1 MNSEIRKLLES
12 VQAGKTSVDDAM
24 LELKK
29 APFEDIGYAKVD
41 LHRKVRQGAAEVIY
55 GAGKTPEQIGGIID
69 AMLANDQTR
78 VLITRMSPEAAAYVG
93 QSRELDYHKDAR
105 VGIVGGLPQPDG
117 IGKVVIATGGTTGTY
132 YAVGNALVTTIGDK
146 LSLSKLTAVDSGAS
160 KANVQLVTANQA
172 QMSILQS
179 DVLNYAHNGSGGE
192 TMFDGAADKNSLWVA
207 GVYNE
212 TVQLVTAP
220 SITSIED
227 LKGKTVCVGDVGSG
241 TALNA
246 AQVLEAYGMTF
257 DDIKVMYDSF
267 SGGAEA
273 LKNGQCDAAFTVSG
287 APTPAL
293 TDLAT
298 AYNFNMPS
306 LSDEAVSYLTTN
318 YPFLVQDNLP
328 ANTYTCVADETVC
341 VAVKAVFT
349 ASKDLSED
357 VVYEITK
364 AMFDNQA
371 DLAKAQAKFGFL
383 SPEGAVAGSFDLHPG
398 AEKYYKE
405 IGVL

>member
-12 VQAGKTSVDDAM
+12 VQAGETSVDDAM

-69 AMLANDQTR
+69 AMRANGQNR

-93 QSRELDYHKDAR
+93 STRELDYHKDAR

-246 AQVLEAYGMTF
+246 AQVLEAYDMTF

>member
-1 MNSEIRKLLES
+1 
-12 VQAGKTSVDDAM
+12 
-24 LELKK
+24 
-29 APFEDIGYAKVD
+29 
-41 LHRKVRQGAAEVIY
+41 
-55 GAGKTPEQIGGIID
+55 
-69 AMLANDQTR
+69 
-78 VLITRMSPEAAAYVG
+78 
-93 QSRELDYHKDAR
+93 
-105 VGIVGGLPQPDG
+105 
-117 IGKVVIATGGTTGTY
+117 
-132 YAVGNALVTTIGDK
+132 
-146 LSLSKLTAVDSGAS
+146 
-160 KANVQLVTANQA
+160 
-172 QMSILQS
+172 MSILQS
-179 DVLNYAHNGSGGE
+179 DVLNYAHTGSGGE
-192 TMFDGAADKNSLWVA
+192 TMFDGAADMNSLWVA

-220 SITSIED
+220 SIKSIED
-227 LKGKTVCVGDVGSG
+227 LRGKTVCVGDVGSG

-246 AQVLEAYGMTF
+246 AQVLEAYDMTF

-306 LSDEAVSYLTTN
+306 LSEEAVSYLTTN

-364 AMFDNQA
+364 AMFDNQSA
-371 DLAKAQAKFGFL
+371 LASAQAKFGFL

>member
-1 MNSEIRKLLES
+1 MKKFLALILS
-12 VQAGKTSVDDAM
+12 VAMIFALVACGSKEGDTPNTDGDTQQTDTPAAPVD
-24 LELKK
+24 
-29 APFEDIGYAKVD
+29 I
-41 LHRKVRQGAAEVIY
+41 
-55 GAGKTPEQIGGIID
+55 
-69 AMLANDQTR
+69 
-78 VLITRMSPEAAAYVG
+78 
-93 QSRELDYHKDAR
+93 
-105 VGIVGGLPQPDG
+105 
-117 IGKVVIATGGTTGTY
+117 VIATGGTTGTY

-318 YPFLVQDNLP
+318 YPFLVQDTCPPTPTP
-328 ANTYTCVADETVC
+328 ALRTRPS
-341 VAVKAVFT
+341 
-349 ASKDLSED
+349 ASPSRPS
-357 VVYEITK
+357 
-364 AMFDNQA
+364 
-371 DLAKAQAKFGFL
+371 
-383 SPEGAVAGSFDLHPG
+383 SPPPRTSARMSSMRSPRPCSTIRLTWPTLRPSSAS
-398 AEKYYKE
+398 
-405 IGVL
+405 

>member
-1 MNSEIRKLLES
+1 MKKFLALILSLAMVFALVACGGEKTDDSQGDTSNDGSNSS
-12 VQAGKTSVDDAM
+12 SPVS
-24 LELKK
+24 
-29 APFEDIGYAKVD
+29 
-41 LHRKVRQGAAEVIY
+41 
-55 GAGKTPEQIGGIID
+55 
-69 AMLANDQTR
+69 
-78 VLITRMSPEAAAYVG
+78 IT
-93 QSRELDYHKDAR
+93 L
-105 VGIVGGLPQPDG
+105 
-117 IGKVVIATGGTTGTY
+117 ATGGTTGTY
-132 YAVGNALVTTIGDK
+132 YAVGNALVTTLDGK

-160 KANVQLVTANQA
+160 KANVQLVTAGSA

-179 DVLNYAHNGSGGE
+179 DVLNYAHNGAGGE
-192 TMFDGAADKNSLWVA
+192 TMFDGAADTNSLWVA

-212 TVQLVTAP
+212 TVQLVTSP
-220 SITSIED
+220 DITDISQ

-257 DDIKVMYDSF
+257 DDINVMYDSF
-267 SGGAEA
+267 AGGADA
-273 LKNGQCDAAFTVSG
+273 LKNGQCDAAFTVAG

-298 AYNFNMPS
+298 TYSFNMPS
-306 LSDEAVSYLTTN
+306 LSDEAVAYLTSN
-318 YPFLVQDNLP
+318 YPFLVQDNL
-328 ANTYTCVADETVC
+328 AGDTYPCLNGEEIVC

-371 DLAKAQAKFGFL
+371 ELANAQAKFGFL
-383 SPEGAVAGSFDLHPG
+383 NPKDAVAGSFDLHPG

>member
-1 MNSEIRKLLES
+1 MKKFLALILSLTMVMALVACGDK
-12 VQAGKTSVDDAM
+12 ADDN
-24 LELKK
+24 
-29 APFEDIGYAKVD
+29 
-41 LHRKVRQGAAEVIY
+41 QGD
-55 GAGKTPEQIGGIID
+55 GSDDSTTP
-69 AMLANDQTR
+69 
-78 VLITRMSPEAAAYVG
+78 VKIT
-93 QSRELDYHKDAR
+93 L
-105 VGIVGGLPQPDG
+105 
-117 IGKVVIATGGTTGTY
+117 ATGGTTGTY
-132 YAVGNALVTTIGDK
+132 YAVGNALATTLK
-146 LSLSKLTAVDSGAS
+146 SKLTLSDITAVDSGAS
-160 KANVQLVTANQA
+160 KANVQLVTAGSA

-179 DVLNYAHNGSGGE
+179 DVLNYAHNGAGGE
-192 TMFDGAADKNSLWVA
+192 TMFDGAADMNSLWVA

-212 TVQLVTAP
+212 TVQLVTSP
-220 SITSIED
+220 SITDIAQ

-257 DDIKVMYDSF
+257 DDINVMYDSF
-267 SGGAEA
+267 AGGADA
-273 LKNGQCDAAFTVSG
+273 LKNGQCDAAFTVAG

-298 AYNFNMPS
+298 TYSFNMPS
-306 LSDEAVSYLTTN
+306 LSDEAVAYLTSN
-318 YPFLVQDNLP
+318 YPFLVQENLSGD
-328 ANTYTCVADETVC
+328 TYPCLNGDVVC

-371 DLAKAQAKFGFL
+371 ELANAQAKFGFL
-383 SPEGAVAGSFDLHPG
+383 NPEDAVAGSFDLHPG

>member
-1 MNSEIRKLLES
+1 MKKFLALILS
-12 VQAGKTSVDDAM
+12 VAMIFALVACGSKEGDTPNTDGDTQQTDTPAAPVD
-24 LELKK
+24 
-29 APFEDIGYAKVD
+29 I
-41 LHRKVRQGAAEVIY
+41 
-55 GAGKTPEQIGGIID
+55 
-69 AMLANDQTR
+69 
-78 VLITRMSPEAAAYVG
+78 
-93 QSRELDYHKDAR
+93 
-105 VGIVGGLPQPDG
+105 
-117 IGKVVIATGGTTGTY
+117 VIATGGTTGTY

-160 KANVQLVTANQA
+160 KANVQLVTAGQA

-405 IGVL
+405 IGVLSEHPILKECESATATTHKHGRCNSLDYCSGLPLDSPRRLLPDAPQ

>member
-1 MNSEIRKLLES
+1 MKKFLALILSLAMVFALVACGS
-12 VQAGKTSVDDAM
+12 QTSDDS
-24 LELKK
+24 
-29 APFEDIGYAKVD
+29 
-41 LHRKVRQGAAEVIY
+41 QGDTSNGGDSA
-55 GAGKTPEQIGGIID
+55 TP
-69 AMLANDQTR
+69 
-78 VLITRMSPEAAAYVG
+78 VSIT
-93 QSRELDYHKDAR
+93 L
-105 VGIVGGLPQPDG
+105 
-117 IGKVVIATGGTTGTY
+117 ATGGTTGTY
-132 YAVGNALVTTIGDK
+132 YAVGNALVTTLDGK

-160 KANVQLVTANQA
+160 KANVQLVTAGSA

-192 TMFDGAADKNSLWVA
+192 TMFDGAADTNSLWVA

-212 TVQLVTAP
+212 TVQLVTSP
-220 SITSIED
+220 DITDISQ
-227 LKGKTVCVGDVGSG
+227 LRGKTVCVGDVGSG

-257 DDIKVMYDSF
+257 DDINVMYDSF
-267 SGGAEA
+267 AGGADA
-273 LKNGQCDAAFTVSG
+273 LKNGQCDAAFTVAG

-298 AYNFNMPS
+298 TYSFNMPS
-306 LSDEAVSYLTTN
+306 LSDEAVAYLTSN
-318 YPFLVQDNLP
+318 YPFLVQDNL
-328 ANTYTCVADETVC
+328 AGDTYPCLNGEEIVC

-371 DLAKAQAKFGFL
+371 DLANAQAKFGFL
-383 SPEGAVAGSFDLHPG
+383 NPEDAVDGSFDLHPG

>member
-1 MNSEIRKLLES
+1 MKKFLALILS
-12 VQAGKTSVDDAM
+12 VAMIFALVACGSKEGDTPNTDGDTQQTDTPAAPVD
-24 LELKK
+24 
-29 APFEDIGYAKVD
+29 I
-41 LHRKVRQGAAEVIY
+41 
-55 GAGKTPEQIGGIID
+55 
-69 AMLANDQTR
+69 
-78 VLITRMSPEAAAYVG
+78 
-93 QSRELDYHKDAR
+93 
-105 VGIVGGLPQPDG
+105 
-117 IGKVVIATGGTTGTY
+117 VIATGGTTGTY

-364 AMFDNQA
+364 AM
-371 DLAKAQAKFGFL
+371 L
-383 SPEGAVAGSFDLHPG
+383 SLIH
-398 AEKYYKE
+398 
-405 IGVL
+405 I

>member
-1 MNSEIRKLLES
+1 MKKFLALILSLAMVFALVACGGEKTDDSQGDTSNDGSNSS
-12 VQAGKTSVDDAM
+12 SPVS
-24 LELKK
+24 
-29 APFEDIGYAKVD
+29 
-41 LHRKVRQGAAEVIY
+41 
-55 GAGKTPEQIGGIID
+55 
-69 AMLANDQTR
+69 
-78 VLITRMSPEAAAYVG
+78 IT
-93 QSRELDYHKDAR
+93 L
-105 VGIVGGLPQPDG
+105 
-117 IGKVVIATGGTTGTY
+117 ATGGTTGTY
-132 YAVGNALVTTIGDK
+132 YAVGNALVTTLDGK

-160 KANVQLVTANQA
+160 KANVQLVTAGSA

-179 DVLNYAHNGSGGE
+179 DVLNYAHNGAGGE
-192 TMFDGAADKNSLWVA
+192 TMFDGAADTNSLWVA

-212 TVQLVTAP
+212 TVQLVTSP
-220 SITSIED
+220 DITDISQ

-371 DLAKAQAKFGFL
+371 DLANAQAKFGFL

>member
-12 VQAGKTSVDDAM
+12 VRSGETSVDDAM

-69 AMLANDQTR
+69 AMLANGQTR

-93 QSRELDYHKDAR
+93 STRELDYHKDAR

-246 AQVLEAYGMTF
+246 AQVLEAYDMTF

-349 ASKDLSED
+349 ASKNLSED

>member
-1 MNSEIRKLLES
+1 MKKFLALILS
-12 VQAGKTSVDDAM
+12 VAMIFALVACGSKEGDTPNTDGDTQQTDTPAAPVD
-24 LELKK
+24 
-29 APFEDIGYAKVD
+29 I
-41 LHRKVRQGAAEVIY
+41 
-55 GAGKTPEQIGGIID
+55 
-69 AMLANDQTR
+69 
-78 VLITRMSPEAAAYVG
+78 
-93 QSRELDYHKDAR
+93 
-105 VGIVGGLPQPDG
+105 
-117 IGKVVIATGGTTGTY
+117 VIATGGTTGTY

-273 LKNGQCDAAFTVSG
+273 LKNGQCEAAFTVSG

-341 VAVKAVFT
+341 VAVKDVVT
-349 ASKDLSED
+349 ASKDLS
-357 VVYEITK
+357 
-364 AMFDNQA
+364 
-371 DLAKAQAKFGFL
+371 
-383 SPEGAVAGSFDLHPG
+383 
-398 AEKYYKE
+398 
-405 IGVL
+405 

>member
-1 MNSEIRKLLES
+1 MKKFLALILSLAMVFALVACGGEKTDDSQGDTSNDGSNSS
-12 VQAGKTSVDDAM
+12 SPVS
-24 LELKK
+24 
-29 APFEDIGYAKVD
+29 
-41 LHRKVRQGAAEVIY
+41 
-55 GAGKTPEQIGGIID
+55 
-69 AMLANDQTR
+69 
-78 VLITRMSPEAAAYVG
+78 IT
-93 QSRELDYHKDAR
+93 L
-105 VGIVGGLPQPDG
+105 
-117 IGKVVIATGGTTGTY
+117 ATGGTTGTY
-132 YAVGNALVTTIGDK
+132 YAVGNALVTTLDGK

-160 KANVQLVTANQA
+160 KANVQLVTAGSA

-179 DVLNYAHNGSGGE
+179 DVLNYAHNGAGGE
-192 TMFDGAADKNSLWVA
+192 TMFDGAADTNSLWVA

-212 TVQLVTAP
+212 TVQLVTSP
-220 SITSIED
+220 DITDSSQ

-257 DDIKVMYDSF
+257 DDINVMYDSF
-267 SGGAEA
+267 AGGADA
-273 LKNGQCDAAFTVSG
+273 LKNGQCDAAFTVAG

-298 AYNFNMPS
+298 TYSFNMPS
-306 LSDEAVSYLTTN
+306 LSDEAVAYLTSN
-318 YPFLVQDNLP
+318 YPFLVQDNL
-328 ANTYTCVADETVC
+328 AGDTYPCLNGEEIVC

-371 DLAKAQAKFGFL
+371 ELANAQAKFGFL
-383 SPEGAVAGSFDLHPG
+383 NPEDAVAGSFDLHPG

>member
-69 AMLANDQTR
+69 AMRANGQNR

-93 QSRELDYHKDAR
+93 STRELDYHQDAR

-364 AMFDNQA
+364 AMFDSQSE
-371 DLAKAQAKFGFL
+371 LAGAQAKFGFL

>member
-1 MNSEIRKLLES
+1 MKKFLALILSLTMVMALVACGGE
-12 VQAGKTSVDDAM
+12 KTDDGQ
-24 LELKK
+24 
-29 APFEDIGYAKVD
+29 DGGD
-41 LHRKVRQGAAEVIY
+41 ST
-55 GAGKTPEQIGGIID
+55 TP
-69 AMLANDQTR
+69 
-78 VLITRMSPEAAAYVG
+78 VKIT
-93 QSRELDYHKDAR
+93 L
-105 VGIVGGLPQPDG
+105 
-117 IGKVVIATGGTTGTY
+117 ATGGTTGTY
-132 YAVGNALVTTIGDK
+132 YAVGNALATTLDGK
-146 LSLSKLTAVDSGAS
+146 LSLSSLTAVDSGAS
-160 KANVQLVTANQA
+160 KANVQLVTAGSA

-179 DVLNYAHNGSGGE
+179 DVLNYAHNGAGGE
-192 TMFDGAADKNSLWVA
+192 TMFDGAADMNSLWVA

-212 TVQLVTAP
+212 TVQLVTSP
-220 SITSIED
+220 DITDISQ

-257 DDIKVMYDSF
+257 DDINVMYDSF
-267 SGGAEA
+267 AGGADA
-273 LKNGQCDAAFTVSG
+273 LKNGQCDAAFTVAG

-298 AYNFNMPS
+298 TYSFNMPS
-306 LSDEAVSYLTTN
+306 LSDEAVAYLTSN

>member
-1 MNSEIRKLLES
+1 MKKFLALILSLAMVFALVACGGE
-12 VQAGKTSVDDAM
+12 KTDDS
-24 LELKK
+24 
-29 APFEDIGYAKVD
+29 
-41 LHRKVRQGAAEVIY
+41 QN
-55 GAGKTPEQIGGIID
+55 
-69 AMLANDQTR
+69 NDGDSSSP
-78 VLITRMSPEAAAYVG
+78 VAIT
-93 QSRELDYHKDAR
+93 L
-105 VGIVGGLPQPDG
+105 
-117 IGKVVIATGGTTGTY
+117 ATGGTSGTY
-132 YAVGNALVTTIGDK
+132 YAVGGVLKTVLD
-146 LSLSKLTAVDSGAS
+146 SKLTLSTLNVESTGAS
-160 KANVQLVTANQA
+160 VANVNMITDGEA
-172 QMSILQS
+172 QMAILQS
-179 DVLNYAHNGSGGE
+179 DVINYAHEGTNS
-192 TMFDGAADKNSLWVA
+192 FDGAPETDALWVA
-207 GVYNE
+207 GIYNE
-212 TVQLVTAP
+212 TVQILAKPGINTVA
-220 SITSIED
+220 D

-246 AQVLEAYGMTF
+246 AQVLEAYDMTF

-371 DLAKAQAKFGFL
+371 DLAKAQAKFGYL